1 MVKIIMKRYLLY
13 INLETVELS
22 QAQEDVE
29 SLPVVTVLDDGTRKY
44 VSKGLE
50 EVAEAIVGIIP
61 FLGSEYSELVPVIVE
76 VWDGSESNFS
86 TARRLRIGQNRTE
99 S

>member
-1 MVKIIMKRYLLY
+1 MKRYLLY

-29 SLPVVTVLDDGTRKY
+29 SLPVIVVVDNGTKKY

-50 EVAEAIVGIIP
+50 ELAEAIVSVTP
-61 FLGSEYSELVPVIVE
+61 FLDSEYSELVPVIVE
-76 VWDGSESNFS
+76 VWDGTESNFS
-86 TARRLRIGQNRTE
+86 TARRSRSGK
-99 S
+99 